1 MTKRLLV
8 ERSCSVKVT
17 RCGLSSGAEMTP
29 CTLASL
35 GLEGLGP
42 SSPRQGGPTEAL
54 GLLGVAGGARAGGGG
69 GDAGEGDE
77 VEEGGG
83 AAAGGGGA
91 AAAGARVTW
100 AAAGGAPQASGR
112 HSSIA

>member
-42 SSPRQGGPTEAL
+42 SSPRQAASTELSVCLASAPAAAPV
-54 GLLGVAGGARAGGGG
+54 GEAVAAGADVAATAAEAGEAGGAGDGGEVDAGGGG
-69 GDAGEGDE
+69 GG
-77 VEEGGG
+77 
-83 AAAGGGGA
+83 GGGGA
-91 AAAGARVTW
+91 R
-100 AAAGGAPQASGR
+100 
-112 HSSIA
+112 